1 MNGRKS
7 REIRKFALATLIEEN
22 TYSDF
27 RKCLKAVKRM
37 YREVKS
43 NLK

>member
-1 MNGRKS
+1 MRKL
-7 REIRKFALATLIEEN
+7 AMATLAAED

-27 RKCLKAVKRM
+27 RKQLKVVKRM